1 MTPYP
6 ESPLTI
12 GNWVR
17 LALLGHRTVYGQIIG
32 LEPVITL
39 GQPALPETD
48 TDEAV
53 PARTLAFGYG
63 ALFESYDAT
72 EAECRRWLQGRA
84 PEKPQPPL
92 PDCET
97 PYPQDWDPE
106 KLAAF
111 AALTSEQRAL
121 AMERHHDYPG
131 ADQYQC
137 AEWGKDIDAR
147 MKGGMTKEAA
157 MKAEDEIPF

>member
-6 ESPLTI
+6 PSPLAL

-32 LEPVITL
+32 LDPVITL

-48 TDEAV
+48 RHYAR
-53 PARTLAFGYG
+53 PAETLTFGYSALFQAFG
-63 ALFESYDAT
+63 ST
-72 EAECRRWLQGRA
+72 EAECREFYQTIALLKL
-84 PEKPQPPL
+84 EPPP

-97 PYPQDWDPE
+97 PYPQDWDPD
-106 KLAAF
+106 KLVAF
-111 AALTSEQRAL
+111 VPLTPEQRAL

-137 AEWGKDIDAR
+137 AEWAQNVDAK
-147 MKGGMTKEAA
+147 MKGGMSKEAA
-157 MKAEDEIPF
+157 MKAEDDIPF